1 MKILSAVLALAVSLA
16 IVGNLSAEEKKKGQR
31 SDRPMMGMM
40 HMFEGVDLSEEQKAN
55 FKELWKGYMPKLK
68 AVGEK
73 MGDILTEEQ
82 KTARAEARKAAIEAG
97 KKGKEIRDAV
107 QDAVKLTDEQKAKFA
122 ELRKERQALRKEL
135 REKSM
140 EIMTP
145 EQKEILKK
153 TGQRPDRPMMGG
165 MRMFEGVDLSEEQ
178 KTNLKELR
186 KGYMPKLKAVGEK
199 LGDIMTEAQKT
210 VRAEARKIA
219 IEAGKKGK
227 EIRDAVQ
234 DAVKLTDEQKAM
246 FAELRKE
253 MQSLR
258 KELRE
263 KSMEIL
269 TPEQKEVL
277 KAKYMRWQK
286 HKAEGK

>member
-1 MKILSAVLALAVSLA
+1 MKVLSAVLALAVSLA
-16 IVGNLSAEEKKKGQR
+16 IVGNLSAEEKKEGKRFGR
-31 SDRPMMGMM
+31 SMMGGM
-40 HMFEGVDLSEEQKAN
+40 HMFEGLDLSEEQKAN
-55 FKELWKGYMPKLK
+55 FKELWKEHMPKLK

-73 MGDILTEEQ
+73 MRDILTEEQ
-82 KTARAEARKAAIEAG
+82 RAARAEAQKAAIEAG
-97 KKGKEIRDAV
+97 KKGKEFRDAV

-122 ELRKERQALRKEL
+122 ELRKEMQALRKEM
-135 REKSM
+135 REKSR
-140 EIMTP
+140 EILTP

-153 TGQRPDRPMMGG
+153 KGQRPDRLMIGG
-165 MRMFEGVDLSEEQ
+165 MRMFEGLDLSEEQ
-178 KTNLKELR
+178 KANLKELR

-199 LGDIMTEAQKT
+199 LGNIMTEAQKKA
-210 VRAEARKIA
+210 RAEARKIA
-219 IEAGKKGK
+219 IEVGKKGK

-253 MQSLR
+253 MQALR
-258 KELRE
+258 KEMRE
-263 KSMEIL
+263 KSREIL